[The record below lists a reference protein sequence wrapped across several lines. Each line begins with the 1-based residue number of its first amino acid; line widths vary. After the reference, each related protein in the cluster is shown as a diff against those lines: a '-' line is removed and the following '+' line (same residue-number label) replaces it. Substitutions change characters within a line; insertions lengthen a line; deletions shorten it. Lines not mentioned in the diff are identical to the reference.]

1 MMARVTADDI
11 ERAAA
16 ILDGWHQVEQAAT
29 RGPWEAE
36 ETARCWMLF
45 GAVTPR
51 LHPLQLIKAPKRGTP
66 YAEYWPGEADSV
78 FIAAARAI
86 VPVLLAIAGG
96 VLERHVRRDR
106 PVIVTTLCAQHR
118 HVLRGDAEGVR
129 RTGEIRG
136 CPDCTVTEKYV
147 CARCRHECPDDDE
160 WPCAEVRA
168 VVAALLGA

>member
-1 MMARVTADDI
+1 VPEITAAEI
-11 ERAAA
+11 ERAVA
-16 ILDGWHQVEQAAT
+16 ILDGWRQVERAAT

-36 ETARCWMLF
+36 ETATCWMLF

-51 LHPLQLIKAPKRGTP
+51 LHPLQLIKAPKRDTP
-66 YAEYWPGEADSV
+66 YAEYWPGEADSA
-78 FIAAARAI
+78 FIAASRAI
-86 VPVLLAIAGG
+86 VPALLAITGG

-106 PVIVTTLCAQHR
+106 PVIMTTLCGRHR
-118 HVLRGDAEGVR
+118 WATRGITQALAR
-129 RTGEIRG
+129 PAIQA